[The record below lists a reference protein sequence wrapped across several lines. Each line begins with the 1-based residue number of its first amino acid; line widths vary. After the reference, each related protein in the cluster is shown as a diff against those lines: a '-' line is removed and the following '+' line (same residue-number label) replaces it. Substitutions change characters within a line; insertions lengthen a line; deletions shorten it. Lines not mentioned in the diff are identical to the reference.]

1 MAFREVS
8 RMEIKEIIRRWQA
21 GESPGRI
28 AFGTGP
34 VPQYGAE
41 VPGGD

>member
-21 GESPGRI
+21 GESPGRDCLWDR
-28 AFGTGP
+28 A